1 MYFVIAYNNHKN
13 TSVANMLDHHRWS
26 LLYALLLLILYM
38 KIDFYKDF

>member
-1 MYFVIAYNNHKN
+1 
-13 TSVANMLDHHRWS
+13 MLDHHRWS